1 MAIHAPLIR
10 VWSLGWV
17 VLAIIAIA
25 LGLSAIARRRGL
37 SRLQR
42 MKANLIVTVPTRGQ
56 SSGGKPMRHFVWG
69 VVVVLIV
76 LAALTASV
84 RPSRVYKFDPLTNQ
98 WGPDISD
105 PAIMIAQAENHTVVL
120 AQPPQPPKPPHKPK
134 NWLKPDRPAAVDS
147 GPRWQATIEQSTF
160 PSVRELNPRDKL
172 LETIAQRLESDLH
185 LPGPPPREFVANQQW
200 VRVAK
205 TERKTLEE
213 KDPKYGDVLV
223 ITSDVELTP
232 DGWRE
237 LGRLE
242 RADRSQSRMELA
254 AGGLG
259 LLTILLG
266 AIAAYIRLDDWT
278 KGYYSG
284 RLFLLAT
291 LVVGG
296 FGAVAVYLL
305 KSLGSS

>member
-1 MAIHAPLIR
+1 
-10 VWSLGWV
+10 
-17 VLAIIAIA
+17 
-25 LGLSAIARRRGL
+25 
-37 SRLQR
+37 
-42 MKANLIVTVPTRGQ
+42 
-56 SSGGKPMRHFVWG
+56 MRHFVWG
-69 VVVVLIV
+69 VVIVLIV
-76 LAALTASV
+76 LAALTTSV
-84 RPSRVYKFDPLTNQ
+84 RPSRVYQFDPLTNQ
-98 WGPDISD
+98 WGPDMSD

-120 AQPPQPPKPPHKPK
+120 AQPPQQPRPSHKPK
-134 NWLKPDRPAAVDS
+134 NWLKPDRPAAVDP

-242 RADRSQSRMELA
+242 RADRSQFRMELA

-266 AIAAYIRLDDWT
+266 TIAAYIRLDDWT

-291 LVVGG
+291 MIVGG
-296 FGAVAVYLL
+296 FGAAAVYLL
-305 KSLGSS
+305 KSLGNS